1 VKRTGKVGSIH
12 YDESLVLDLWGELA
26 SYSDAKSSSFKIHHD
41 SSTTEFESRE
51 ELESGTLVPNRSTR
65 FELTIHAAD
74 GRVRLKAGPGQHRFS
89 ISGDEDWVRRTADF
103 LREFNSERENRVRT
117 RLTNKRLLFVQS
129 ALFGAIIAM
138 FHNKI
143 TAILVSFY
151 YVELP
156 GSRQWTFL
164 TMLLGIGLIEVSK
177 RVYPE
182 VVFRRKST
190 KSRVERSVFAITMTA
205 AVISIVQGVRLFL

>member
-1 VKRTGKVGSIH
+1 
-12 YDESLVLDLWGELA
+12 
-26 SYSDAKSSSFKIHHD
+26 
-41 SSTTEFESRE
+41 
-51 ELESGTLVPNRSTR
+51 
-65 FELTIHAAD
+65 
-74 GRVRLKAGPGQHRFS
+74 
-89 ISGDEDWVRRTADF
+89 
-103 LREFNSERENRVRT
+103 
-117 RLTNKRLLFVQS
+117 
-129 ALFGAIIAM
+129 M